1 LSVQCDEHMKFFDLL
16 KQVKEHLAKT
26 GIENPAREGE
36 MILSHCLNT
45 DRAVLYRD
53 NPDIPESSLAAI
65 NEFLQRRAQ
74 REPLHYILGYIEFYD
89 LKIRVGP
96 GVLIPRPETELLV
109 EETVAILSKSGI
121 QKAALRILDL
131 CTGSGCVALALA
143 AAFPNAQVY
152 GTDISAVALHFAKE
166 NAELNKIHN
175 IRFIHGNLFEPLGT
189 NFLFHLIISNPPYIK
204 HDDLKNLQPEITDW
218 EPVEALDG
226 GEDGLDYYRFIIA
239 GARHHLHENGL
250 IVFELGI
257 DQSGA
262 VKQMVGHE
270 GFRDVILKTDFASI
284 DRILIAKSGKV

>member
-1 LSVQCDEHMKFFDLL
+1 MKFFDLL
-16 KQVKEHLAKT
+16 KHVKEHLAKT

-45 DRAVLYRD
+45 DRVVLYRD
-53 NPDIPESSLAAI
+53 NPDISESSLAAI
-65 NEFLQRRAQ
+65 YEVLQRRAQ
-74 REPLHYILGYIEFYD
+74 REPLHYILGYLEFYD

-109 EETVAILSKSGI
+109 KETVAILSKSGI
-121 QKAALRILDL
+121 QTAELRILDL

-152 GTDISAVALHFAKE
+152 GTDISAVALGYAKE

-175 IRFIHGNLFEPLGT
+175 ISFIHGNLFEPLGT
-189 NFLFHLIISNPPYIK
+189 NFLFDLIISNPPYIK
-204 HDDLKNLQPEITDW
+204 HGDLIQLQPEITDW

-226 GEDGLDYYRFIIA
+226 GEDGLDYYRCIIA
-239 GARHHLHENGL
+239 GAGHHLHGNGL
-250 IVFELGI
+250 LVFEIGV

-262 VKQMVGHE
+262 VKQMAEHE
-270 GFRDVILKTDFASI
+270 GFRDVILKTDFAGI